1 MELILGTSHFTAPGG
16 SETYLLT
23 VAEQLQRLG
32 HAVMIFAF
40 EVGEM
45 AELARSRGLRV
56 AGGFATLPERCDAL
70 LVQDGPV
77 AYELAGRY
85 PGTPQVFRATSDL
98 YDVSLPPNLPGVT
111 SVVVALSER
120 VAMRMRAVASR
131 PKVIR
136 LRQPID
142 TERFQSPSPPAQTPR
157 RALLLGNY
165 LGGARRAMIVAAL
178 AANGIEAHQ
187 VGRGSRTAIAPDRQI
202 WDADIVIG
210 KGRAAL
216 EGMAGGR
223 AVYVYDEFGSD
234 GWVTAESYPSME
246 EDNFAGLAT
255 PLTPD
260 APALQADLS
269 RYRAEMGIVNRDLAV
284 REHGARA
291 HACALSEIFSRLA
304 DAAPAPDAPLAEMA
318 RLVRAQ
324 WRTEARAGELERI
337 QAATSAQLAT
347 LQEAH
352 AKLQAEHA
360 KRNTDYAILEAE
372 KAELTRRCESLAELT
387 ATRRHR
393 AGLRAGS
400 WLDAV
405 RRITGAA

>member
-1 MELILGTSHFTAPGG
+1 
-16 SETYLLT
+16 
-23 VAEQLQRLG
+23 
-32 HAVMIFAF
+32 
-40 EVGEM
+40 
-45 AELARSRGLRV
+45 
-56 AGGFATLPERCDAL
+56 
-70 LVQDGPV
+70 
-77 AYELAGRY
+77 
-85 PGTPQVFRATSDL
+85 
-98 YDVSLPPNLPGVT
+98 
-111 SVVVALSER
+111 
-120 VAMRMRAVASR
+120 
-131 PKVIR
+131 
-136 LRQPID
+136 
-142 TERFQSPSPPAQTPR
+142 
-157 RALLLGNY
+157 
-165 LGGARRAMIVAAL
+165 MIVAAL

-360 KRNTDYAILEAE
+360 KRNTDYATLEAE